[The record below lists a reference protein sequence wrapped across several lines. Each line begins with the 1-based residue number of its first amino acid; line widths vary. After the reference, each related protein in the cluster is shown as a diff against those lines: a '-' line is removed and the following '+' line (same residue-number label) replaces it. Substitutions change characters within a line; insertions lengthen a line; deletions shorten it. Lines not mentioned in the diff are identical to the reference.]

1 MPDWVV
7 GAITSSFYR
16 DKQGRYCEVEGL
28 PKGWKWGLQSWGEQ
42 GPSAPPN
49 PGNVRAPRHPVLHTE
64 VWWRAAA
71 GKAERMGWRNTLGRG
86 SLAHSGHLE
95 GIHPGRNLGLLLS
108 SHSVV
113 SDFL

>member
-16 DKQGRYCEVEGL
+16 DRQGRYCEVGATVL
-28 PKGWKWGLQSWGEQ
+28 GRAGA
-42 GPSAPPN
+42 SAPPN

>member
-1 MPDWVV
+1 M
-7 GAITSSFYR
+7 
-16 DKQGRYCEVEGL
+16 
-28 PKGWKWGLQSWGEQ
+28 KWRACPRAGSGGYSLGESRGQ
-42 GPSAPPN
+42 VHPPTLEMFEP
-49 PGNVRAPRHPVLHTE
+49 PGHPVLHTE

-86 SLAHSGHLE
+86 SLAYSGHLE